1 MSPAKTSRSGPRPR
15 RPRPARPPRRRSG
28 PRRRSV
34 GVGGSM
40 TGRGGK
46 LRTVNGMV
54 SCRFLHTTVSSW
66 IVELNDLSQGSQ
78 RTRRTAMLFS
88 GSAVAPVRDF
98 VRVGSREQQT
108 TEWTAA
114 RLHAKFPGPRQSSGG
129 TYVSHRAPVPLP
141 LQQGP
146 PMRLRPVSFAIVPFA
161 AGLLAAAPAR
171 AQTVHGTLVDS
182 AGRPVEQVLVA
193 LLGPGGRQAGGAL
206 TSASGE
212 FRIRAP
218 GAGATRCAPSGWA
231 TPPRPPP
238 PSSSGRGRHT
248 RSGW

>member
-1 MSPAKTSRSGPRPR
+1 
-15 RPRPARPPRRRSG
+15 
-28 PRRRSV
+28 
-34 GVGGSM
+34 
-40 TGRGGK
+40 
-46 LRTVNGMV
+46 
-54 SCRFLHTTVSSW
+54 
-66 IVELNDLSQGSQ
+66 
-78 RTRRTAMLFS
+78 
-88 GSAVAPVRDF
+88 
-98 VRVGSREQQT
+98 
-108 TEWTAA
+108 
-114 RLHAKFPGPRQSSGG
+114 
-129 TYVSHRAPVPLP
+129 
-141 LQQGP
+141 
-146 PMRLRPVSFAIVPFA
+146 MRLRGFAFAILSLTV
-161 AGLLAAAPAR
+161 LLAAPAR